1 MMVSDYSVNR
11 IARITGGNF
20 LPMDWQILFGWKIRC
35 DLGLV

>member
-20 LPMDWQILFGWKIRC
+20 LPMELADFVRMEHSL
-35 DLGLV
+35 